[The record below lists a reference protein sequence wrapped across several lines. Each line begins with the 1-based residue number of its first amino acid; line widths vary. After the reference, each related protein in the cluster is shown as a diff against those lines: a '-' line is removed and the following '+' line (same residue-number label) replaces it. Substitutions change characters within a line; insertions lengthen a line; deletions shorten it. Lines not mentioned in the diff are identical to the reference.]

1 VATTLGHGVPLDHLR
16 SISEFAACTDTQ
28 LEEIDRL
35 AEHVQ
40 VSSGETL
47 TREGRIDRDFFL
59 ILEGEVAVTQK
70 GRRVNTLG
78 AGQFFGELAAVD
90 PGPRTATVT
99 AVTDLDVL
107 IIGPREFSYMTAIPG
122 FRDSVLKSMARRLRV
137 VDASLAAALD
147 LDAHDEQ

>member
-78 AGQFFGELAAVD
+78 PGQFFGELAAVD

-147 LDAHDEQ
+147 ADTRDEQ